1 MNTSLI
7 ESSPASAI
15 AACITP
21 LSEVREA
28 TEYGEKAFRLA
39 EMSRLGHPVPGGI
52 VVRGSFFA
60 ETLSQ
65 PEICDFIDDKVRGLS
80 LENLTEIAEASR
92 GIKDRILQTRLPDS
106 FTTELATTASPFLRQ
121 GAVAVRSSACG
132 EDSRDA
138 AFAGQLDSFLGIN
151 SLQELQ
157 IAMLRCWASYWSHRS
172 IAYQLARNVQL
183 KTMGV
188 IIQQQV
194 DARYSGVLFT
204 RNLQS
209 PTRDQLVLE
218 YCEGLGEQLVSGQIT
233 PVNVIIDSSGN
244 RNPSADECSKSATK
258 NRDSHGLA
266 GLAEPMLRQLAST
279 GRQLERQF
287 DHPQDIEWSVDQANQ
302 LRILQSRPITTMAK
316 PHDYVV
322 WSNANVNE
330 NFPDPICPLLYS
342 IASRGYYHYFRNL
355 AIDFGISKQRIDV
368 MEYPLRNIIGTHA
381 GRMYY
386 NLSHIHA
393 VLRAAPLGEFLAE
406 SFNQFVGSES
416 TSKNQE
422 DPSWTSLSR
431 GRFSE
436 GWELLRVARH
446 ATRRFRKLERGIS
459 RFESTVDGFAEDS
472 NPETLSELDTQQ
484 LLSLWRRFM
493 TIRSN
498 WTDAAMAD
506 ASSMIYYQLTG
517 KYLASEFTDHDD
529 RAMVNRLLSGLCDI
543 VSGLPT
549 ENLWGLS
556 RSIRKH
562 KSLVT
567 AFSDD
572 APEEVWQRIQSDE
585 SLTAIRVELNDFL
598 KNWGFRCSGEL
609 MLTTASYQEQPAML
623 LPVLASYVQLDGPS
637 PRAHLEQQQELRQ
650 RTTECIL
657 NELRTKR
664 AFRFLPFLQKN
675 RIASWLLKSTQ
686 RSVACRERAR
696 LKQAL
701 LYSRLRR
708 IALTLGDRLVEQQH
722 LLRPDDIFFLT
733 FQEIEDFLCG
743 ACMLPT
749 TTAKLAEVRRTELDT
764 SGRLVPPDRIE
775 LPAGEYWQPSETDN
789 NNRANEGEWNE
800 GIGVSGGSIVG
811 RAVVLTD
818 PNQFA
823 EVVKGDILVTRQ
835 TDPGW
840 GPILFLVRGL
850 VMERGG
856 MLSHGAILAREYGIP
871 TAVAIQDAT
880 QRIATGDTIKVDGDR
895 GRVEILS

>member
-1 MNTSLI
+1 M
-7 ESSPASAI
+7 
-15 AACITP
+15 AACIAP
-21 LSEVREA
+21 LFGVREVS
-28 TEYGEKAFRLA
+28 EYGEKAVRLA
-39 EMSRLGHPVPGGI
+39 EIHRLGHSVPDGF

-60 ETLSQ
+60 EILSQ
-65 PEICDFIDDKVRGLS
+65 PDIRNFIDNQVRGLS
-80 LENLTEIAEASR
+80 LDKLTQIAAASR
-92 GIKDRILQTRLPDS
+92 RIEDQILQTRFPDA
-106 FTTELATTASPFLRQ
+106 FTAQLATTASPFLSQ
-121 GAVAVRSSACG
+121 GVVAVRSSACG
-132 EDSRDA
+132 EDSSDA
-138 AFAGQLDSFLGIN
+138 AFAGQLDSFLGIQ
-151 SLQELQ
+151 SLDELQ
-157 IAMLRCWASYWSHRS
+157 TAILRCWASYWSHRS

-194 DARYSGVLFT
+194 EAKYSGVLFT
-204 RNLQS
+204 RNVRN

-233 PVNVIIDSSGN
+233 PINLIIDSNGKQNSPAKTDPTS
-244 RNPSADECSKSATK
+244 PSES
-258 NRDSHGLA
+258 RD
-266 GLAEPMLRQLAST
+266 AEELEDQTIRQLAMT
-279 GRQLERQF
+279 GRHLEKQF
-287 DHPQDIEWSVDQANQ
+287 DHPQDIEWSVDQTNQ

-316 PHDYVV
+316 PGPCVV

-342 IASRGYYHYFRNL
+342 IASQGYYHYFRNL
-355 AIDFGISKQRIDV
+355 AVGFGISQQRIAV
-368 MEYPLRNIIGTHA
+368 MEDPLRNIIGTQA

-393 VLRAAPLGEFLAE
+393 VLRAAPFGEFLAE

-416 TSKNQE
+416 TARNQAS
-422 DPSWTSLSR
+422 PSWASLSR

-436 GWELLRVARH
+436 WRELLSVARH
-446 ATRRFRKLERGIS
+446 ALRRFRRLEQGIS
-459 RFESTVDGFAEDS
+459 RFESTVDGFAEDADPG
-472 NPETLSELDTQQ
+472 NLSELDTQP

-493 TIRSN
+493 TIRSH

-506 ASSMIYYQLTG
+506 ASSMICYQLTG
-517 KYLASEFTDHDD
+517 KYLSGAFTGKDDH
-529 RAMVNRLLSGLCDI
+529 AMVNRLLSGLCDI

-549 ENLWGLS
+549 ENLWELS

-562 KSLVT
+562 ESLVT
-567 AFSDD
+567 ALCDD
-572 APEEVWQRIQSDE
+572 PPEEVWRRIQSDE
-585 SLTAIRVELNDFL
+585 SLTNIRVELDDFL
-598 KNWGFRCSGEL
+598 KHWGFRCSGEL
-609 MLTTASYQEQPAML
+609 MLTTACYQEQPAML
-623 LPVLASYVQLDGPS
+623 MPVLASYVQLDGPS
-637 PRAHLEQQQELRQ
+637 PREHLQQQQERRQ
-650 RTTECIL
+650 RTTEHIL

-664 AFRFLPFLQKN
+664 AFRFLPLLRKS
-675 RIASWLLKSTQ
+675 RIAAWLLRATQ

-701 LYSRLRR
+701 LYSRLRQ
-708 IALTLGDRLVEQQH
+708 IALTIGQKWVAQQH
-722 LLRPDDIFFLT
+722 LLRQDDIFFLT
-733 FQEIEDFLCG
+733 FQEIEDLLCG
-743 ACMLPT
+743 ASILPS
-749 TTAKLAEVRRTELDT
+749 TTAKLADLRRTEWDA
-764 SGRLVPPDRIE
+764 SGQLVPPDRIE
-775 LPAGEYWQPSETDN
+775 LPPGEYWQPSATDN
-789 NNRANEGEWNE
+789 SRPTDKGEWNE

-823 EVVKGDILVTRQ
+823 EVVEGDILVTRQ